1 VYGGRAD
8 VYKNLSSESLEKVST
23 PDAIRAVTN
32 PNVAPTRVWKVL
44 EHGEKVEC
52 LSCIPDVSELLYNGN
67 AKTREISAW
76 WLRRRIFGVFGPGEV
91 YSKVVDTLN
100 DASQPAE
107 HRAYAAEALG
117 EFLSGSGVK
126 HVAKA
131 AVGDPDAGVRLSAV
145 KALRRLNNQGPDG
158 ELATAINDDAESVRL
173 AAIEAAMGV
182 NAFSGLDAV
191 VGRVSDSSAL
201 VRRRAAEALGMMRAG
216 DAVVGLM
223 ALTSPTNEADAAV
236 RAAAVYA
243 LGQIAD
249 PEAKPAVQAAS
260 DDADGFVRDA
270 ARIALRRL

>member
-1 VYGGRAD
+1 
-8 VYKNLSSESLEKVST
+8 
-23 PDAIRAVTN
+23 
-32 PNVAPTRVWKVL
+32 
-44 EHGEKVEC
+44 
-52 LSCIPDVSELLYNGN
+52 
-67 AKTREISAW
+67 
-76 WLRRRIFGVFGPGEV
+76 
-91 YSKVVDTLN
+91 
-100 DASQPAE
+100 
-107 HRAYAAEALG
+107 
-117 EFLSGSGVK
+117 
-126 HVAKA
+126 
-131 AVGDPDAGVRLSAV
+131 LSAV

-201 VRRRAAEALGMMRAG
+201 VRRRAAEALGMMRPG